1 MKKLSKRTWICIG
14 CVLAAVVASRMY
26 TGLVQAPEKEV
37 LTDTTVKVAVTPEAS
52 TPKAVP
58 METLTAPSPTPKTE
72 VPASAPV
79 SEVVSPSPSPS
90 SANKEFQLP
99 STGEVS
105 RPYSQNAL
113 SHFAP
118 LSEWR
123 CHLGMD
129 FLPSENDIVF
139 SVADGTVTA
148 VYDDHLYG
156 KSVKIHHGDEL
167 YSIYSSLSEV
177 NVAEGSVI
185 TIGTQIGHMGDT
197 APAEEGVHL
206 HFSMEKNGNP
216 IDPLG
221 KK

>member
-1 MKKLSKRTWICIG
+1 MKKISKRTWICIG
-14 CVLAAVVASRMY
+14 CVVAAIVASRMY

-37 LTDTTVKVAVTPEAS
+37 VTDTTVKVAVTPAAS
-52 TPKAVP
+52 ATPKAVP
-58 METLTAPSPTPKTE
+58 VETLAKPSPAPAKE

-79 SEVVSPSPSPS
+79 LAAQSSPAASPK
-90 SANKEFQLP
+90 ALEFQLP

-105 RPYSQNAL
+105 RPYSASAL
-113 SHFAP
+113 THFAP

-129 FLPSENDIVF
+129 FLPSENDIVY
-139 SVADGTVTA
+139 STADGTVAA

-156 KSVKIHHGDEL
+156 KCVKVHHGDEL
-167 YSIYSSLSEV
+167 YSIYGSLSEV
-177 NVAEGSVI
+177 TVTEGTFVK
-185 TIGTQIGHMGDT
+185 IGTQIGHMGDT

-206 HFSMEKNGNP
+206 HFSMEKNGKP

-221 KK
+221 EK